1 MKIWH
6 RNFLKEE
13 LLKWRDEGII
23 DEKTSLKIASRYEID
38 LNEVS
43 TNILTLIAYFFFG
56 LSLFV
61 LVGANWD
68 EIPDFIRTFLL
79 ISLTALLNFA
89 GFLSYQKRKFNQATA
104 LLMLGSIVF
113 CASVALIS
121 QIYHI
126 DKHLPNGIL
135 LCALGVA
142 LLGLSFKDSIVSAF
156 SLIIAIA
163 WVFFSFEYIH
173 EIEPFFALFILAG
186 IAVLRHSQGWFLTTA
201 VFVSIYIFFIFF
213 QRVDSQYYAFIF
225 ATLSYFLF
233 IISVSLALA
242 KTEHKIVAKIF
253 YQNAVL
259 GVVVTL
265 FCLQAS
271 DYYVGFA
278 FDYSSH
284 LNVLFI
290 FFTAI
295 SAVFAFYYKNL
306 YLLCG
311 AILLGILPFL
321 LSFGVNFALIA
332 SIVCVILAIIFIKQG
347 FIAYGTSLIFI
358 TAMIRY
364 IQLIGDYFGAS
375 LLFLGFAILLLVVA
389 RKRRVK

>member
-13 LLKWRDEGII
+13 LLRWRDEGII
-23 DEKTSLKIASRYEID
+23 DERTSLKIASRYEID

-61 LVGANWD
+61 LVGANWE

-135 LCALGVA
+135 FCAFGVA
-142 LLGLSFKDSIVSAF
+142 LLGFSFKDSLVMAF

-173 EIEPFFALFILAG
+173 KIEPFFAVFILLG
-186 IAVLRHSQGWFLTTA
+186 IAVLRHSQGQLLSFALL
-201 VFVSIYIFFIFF
+201 VSAYIFLIFF
-213 QRVDSQYYAFIF
+213 KVELLSFNYVL
-225 ATLSYFLF
+225 ATLSYLLF
-233 IISVSLALA
+233 VASISLFLA
-242 KTEHKIVAKIF
+242 KTSYKIVAEIF
-253 YQNAVL
+253 YQSAIL
-259 GVVVTL
+259 GIVVIL
-265 FCLQAS
+265 FCLQIKDFYLS
-271 DYYVGFA
+271 YGFEI
-278 FDYSSH
+278 SSY
-284 LNVLFI
+284 LSTLFI
-290 FFTAI
+290 IFTALSLI
-295 SAVFAFYYKNL
+295 FAFYYQNL

-311 AILLGILPFL
+311 AILLGALPFL
-321 LSFGVNFALIA
+321 LNFGVSLELIS
-332 SIVCVILAIIFIKQG
+332 SIVCVVLAIILIKQG
-347 FIAYGTSLIFI
+347 SINYGITLIFT
-358 TAMIRY
+358 TALIRY
-364 IQLIGDYFGAS
+364 VELIGDYFGAS
-375 LLFLGFAILLLVVA
+375 LLFLGFAVLLLVVA

>member
-23 DEKTSLKIASRYEID
+23 DERTSLKIASRYEIN

-61 LVGANWD
+61 LVGANWE

-135 LCALGVA
+135 FCALGVA
-142 LLGLSFKDSIVSAF
+142 LLGFSFKDSLVSAF

-173 EIEPFFALFILAG
+173 KIEPFFAVFILLG
-186 IAVLRHSQGWFLTTA
+186 IAVLRHSQGQLLSFALLIST
-201 VFVSIYIFFIFF
+201 YIFLIFF
-213 QRVDSQYYAFIF
+213 KVELLWFNYIL
-225 ATLSYFLF
+225 ATLSYLLF
-233 IISVSLALA
+233 VASISLFLA
-242 KTEHKIVAKIF
+242 KTSYKIVAKIF
-253 YQNAVL
+253 YQSAIL
-259 GVVVTL
+259 GIVVIL
-265 FCLQAS
+265 FCLQIEG
-271 DYYVGFA
+271 YYLPYDFEI
-278 FDYSSH
+278 SSY
-284 LNVLFI
+284 LSTLFI
-290 FFTAI
+290 IFTALSLI
-295 SAVFAFYYKNL
+295 FAFYYQNL

-311 AILLGILPFL
+311 AILLGALPFL
-321 LSFGVNFALIA
+321 LNFGVSLALIS
-332 SIVCVILAIIFIKQG
+332 SIVCVVLAIILIKQG
-347 FIAYGTSLIFI
+347 SINYGITLIFT
-358 TAMIRY
+358 TALIRY
-364 IQLIGDYFGAS
+364 VELIGDYFGAS
-375 LLFLGFAILLLVVA
+375 LLFLGFAVLLLVIA

>member
-23 DEKTSLKIASRYEID
+23 DEKTSLKIASRYGID

-61 LVGANWD
+61 LVGANWE
-68 EIPDFIRTFLL
+68 EIPDFIRSFLL

-135 LCALGVA
+135 FCAFGVA
-142 LLGLSFKDSIVSAF
+142 LLGFSFKDSLVSAF

-173 EIEPFFALFILAG
+173 KIEPFFGVFILVG
-186 IAVLRHSQGWFLTTA
+186 IAVLRHSQGQLLSFTLL
-201 VFVSIYIFFIFF
+201 VSTYIFLIFF
-213 QRVDSQYYAFIF
+213 KVELFTFNYIL
-225 ATLSYFLF
+225 ATLSYLLF
-233 IISVSLALA
+233 VASISLFLA
-242 KTEHKIVAKIF
+242 KTSYKIVAKIF
-253 YQNAVL
+253 YQSAIL
-259 GVVVTL
+259 GIVVIL
-265 FCLQAS
+265 FCLQIEG
-271 DYYVGFA
+271 YYLPYGFKI
-278 FDYSSH
+278 SSY
-284 LNVLFI
+284 LNTLFI
-290 FFTAI
+290 IFTALSLI
-295 SAVFAFYYKNL
+295 FAFYYQNL

-311 AILLGILPFL
+311 AILLGVLPFL
-321 LSFGVNFALIA
+321 LKFGVNLALIS
-332 SIVCVILAIIFIKQG
+332 SIICVFLAIILIKQG
-347 FIAYGTSLIFI
+347 SINYGITLIFA
-358 TAMIRY
+358 TALIRY
-364 IQLIGDYFGAS
+364 VELIGDYFGAS
-375 LLFLGFAILLLVVA
+375 LLFLGFAVLLLVVA

>member
-23 DEKTSLKIASRYEID
+23 DERTSLKIASRYEID

-61 LVGANWD
+61 LVGANWE

-135 LCALGVA
+135 FCALGVA
-142 LLGLSFKDSIVSAF
+142 LLGLSFKDSLVSAF

-173 EIEPFFALFILAG
+173 KIEPFFGAFILVG
-186 IAVLRHSQGWFLTTA
+186 IAVLRHSQGQLLSFALL
-201 VFVSIYIFFIFF
+201 VSIYIYLIFF
-213 QRVDSQYYAFIF
+213 KVELLSFNYVL
-225 ATLSYFLF
+225 ATLSYLLF
-233 IISVSLALA
+233 VASIGLFLA
-242 KTEHKIVAKIF
+242 KTSYKIVAKIF
-253 YQNAVL
+253 YQSAIL
-259 GVVVTL
+259 GIVVIL
-265 FCLQAS
+265 FCLQIEG
-271 DYYVGFA
+271 YYLPYGFEI
-278 FDYSSH
+278 SSY
-284 LNVLFI
+284 LSILFI
-290 FFTAI
+290 IFTALSLI
-295 SAVFAFYYKNL
+295 FAFYYKNL

-311 AILLGILPFL
+311 AILLGALPFL
-321 LSFGVNFALIA
+321 LNFGVSLALIS
-332 SIVCVILAIIFIKQG
+332 SIICVILAVILIKQG
-347 FIAYGTSLIFI
+347 SINYGITLIFT
-358 TAMIRY
+358 TALIRY
-364 IQLIGDYFGAS
+364 VELIGDYFGAS
-375 LLFLGFAILLLVVA
+375 LLFLGFAVLLLVVA